1 MHDTT
6 SRYLGLVHGATRK
19 TTFLFN
25 ILFKNIS
32 NPGFNGETAAS
43 QNGQKS
49 NFNDLERFDWLSA
62 TPIWVTAR
70 ASDAHPGGEIA
81 VLVALL

>member
-1 MHDTT
+1 MDLLVTLFF
-6 SRYLGLVHGATRK
+6 YLTKIK
-19 TTFLFN
+19 TN
-25 ILFKNIS
+25 S

-49 NFNDLERFDWLSA
+49 NFYDLERFDSQAQL
-62 TPIWVTAR
+62 VTAR
-70 ASDAHPGGEIA
+70 APGAHPGGEIA